1 MVLSER
7 PHLEL
12 KFDSIEIGT
21 IARLN
26 AFFPLF
32 LCFFVVVVFLFP
44 EMPLC
49 VCSVTSCWPLLTV
62 QMLTSAL

>member
-26 AFFPLF
+26 AVFPPF
-32 LCFFVVVVFLFP
+32 LVFSFVVVFLFP

-49 VCSVTSCWPLLTV
+49 VLCNFLLALLTV